1 MQDCNKTKMFL
12 QLYIVQKD
20 LLSSRCLLLF
30 FGNMHFTKKKK
41 KIGSFYGIILYF
53 LSFRIAILFA
63 ILNNIFKKKIQ
74 SKNNILEIKNISLC
88 QYVQAFK
95 S

>member
-1 MQDCNKTKMFL
+1 MF
-12 QLYIVQKD
+12 VA
-20 LLSSRCLLLF
+20 F
-30 FGNMHFTKKKK
+30 FGNMHFTKKK

-53 LSFRIAILFA
+53 FSFCIFFA